1 MPLLR
6 MIAAVVALTAAL
18 PVGDARADDPY
29 YKGKRLSVLINFA
42 PGSSAD
48 IEGRLFAKHLVK
60 HIEGQPQLLMQNIEG
75 AGGITGAQY
84 LGEIAPKDGTAIGYF
99 TGQPWIYV
107 TDPSRWRVDLK
118 SFEFVATHGGTTVH
132 FVRKDV
138 KPGIKTPADILKAQD
153 LVAGGITIDTAKDV
167 RMRLV
172 LDMLGVPYKYV
183 TGYRSSAQARLAVQ
197 RNELDV
203 FSESPPS
210 YRTMVEPQLVK
221 TGLALPFAY
230 DDLVD
235 PPSLYKQLE
244 GISVPSFP
252 QLYKQVK
259 GTMPSGPLWDIYSI
273 NLGLGALMLRVV
285 ALPPG
290 APKQAMDALRSAIEK
305 LNDDKEFAA
314 EALKTLE
321 IVPDYVTAPDLSEKV
336 RARVNITD
344 EQRKL
349 MNDYMRNVPKR

>member
-1 MPLLR
+1 MSDKSKPHVNPDRCPATRKASRPRASLLP
-6 MIAAVVALTAAL
+6 MIAALAALSAAL
-18 PVGDARADDPY
+18 PAGDARANDPY

-60 HIEGQPQLLMQNIEG
+60 HIEGQPQFLMQNIEG

-138 KPGIKTPADILKAQD
+138 SPGINTPADIMKAQD

-197 RNELDV
+197 RNEIHV

-221 TGLALPFAY
+221 TGH
-230 DDLVD
+230 
-235 PPSLYKQLE
+235 
-244 GISVPSFP
+244 
-252 QLYKQVK
+252 
-259 GTMPSGPLWDIYSI
+259 
-273 NLGLGALMLRVV
+273 
-285 ALPPG
+285 
-290 APKQAMDALRSAIEK
+290 SA
-305 LNDDKEFAA
+305 AA
-314 EALKTLE
+314 RL
-321 IVPDYVTAPDLSEKV
+321 
-336 RARVNITD
+336 
-344 EQRKL
+344 
-349 MNDYMRNVPKR
+349 